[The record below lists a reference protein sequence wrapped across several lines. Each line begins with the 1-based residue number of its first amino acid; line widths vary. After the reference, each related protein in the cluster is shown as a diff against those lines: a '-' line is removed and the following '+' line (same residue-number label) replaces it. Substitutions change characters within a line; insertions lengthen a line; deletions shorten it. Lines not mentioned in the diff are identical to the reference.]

1 MSPSALPALAVS
13 ALVLACQLCLAQSA
27 AQGVVPSEPDK
38 AGQALATGELP
49 AIRVTGNYNNAV
61 GTSDA
66 ASQGTVTARLL
77 ASRPTLRPAEVLEF
91 VPGVIVSQHSGDGKA
106 NQYYL
111 RGFNLDHGTDF
122 ATFVGGMPVNM
133 PSHAHGQGYSDLNW
147 LIPELAGSM
156 QYRKGPYDA
165 SEGDFASAGIAR
177 INLMDSLPRGLASLT
192 LGEHHYARALVANS
206 SALQRGKLL
215 YAVEAAHNSGPWD
228 HGENFRRFNGV
239 LRYSLAE
246 GDTRQS
252 LTAMAYTARW
262 NSSDQ
267 VPRRAVD
274 EGLIGRFGAI
284 DPSDHGST
292 ARNSLSYE
300 RLQVLDD
307 GELKL
312 NAYAIQS
319 RLDLFSNFTYFLDD
333 PVNGDQ
339 FEQAEH
345 RTVLGL
351 GASRA
356 WHWPVMG
363 HDSTSTLGLQMR
375 HDRISPVG
383 LYTAANGERT
393 GTTQESRVRETSV
406 GVYAQNDTRWL
417 PWFRSVLG
425 VRGDQFHFDVDSS
438 VEGNSGRRTAWI
450 GSPKLSLIFGPWDKT
465 EYFFNAGLGFHSN
478 DARGVNATVTAKV
491 NADTGERD
499 AVERAVALVRTRG
512 SEVGVR
518 TEILPGLQSSLSLW
532 QLAIG
537 SELVFVG
544 DAGETEASGA
554 SRRHGVEVNNH
565 YTATPWLLLDADL
578 AFSQARFTQAQGDE
592 GNMGRYIPG
601 SVRTVATLGATV
613 TGFGPWFGQFQLRYF
628 GPRPLIEDNSVRSP
642 GTTLAYAR
650 VGYQVSR
657 DVKVSLDVFNLF
669 DRRASDIDYF
679 YKSRLQ
685 GEPDEGVGDIHT
697 HPAEPRTVRV
707 TLNLAF

>member
-1 MSPSALPALAVS
+1 MSSFAVPTLFVSTLA
-13 ALVLACQLCLAQSA
+13 LACQLCLAQST
-27 AQGVVPSEPDK
+27 PPDK
-38 AGQALATGELP
+38 ADQTLAMGELP
-49 AIRVTGNYNNAV
+49 AVSVTGNYNNAV

-66 ASQGTVTARLL
+66 ASQGTVTAKLL

-122 ATFVGGMPVNM
+122 ATFVDGMPVNM

-147 LIPELAGSM
+147 LIPELASSM
-156 QYRKGPYDA
+156 QYSKGPYDA
-165 SEGDFASAGIAR
+165 SEGDFASAGVAR
-177 INLMDSLPRGLASLT
+177 IRLADSLPRGLASLT
-192 LGEHHYARALVANS
+192 LGEHDYARALVAHS
-206 SALQRGKLL
+206 SDLQTGKLL

-292 ARNSLSYE
+292 ARTSLSYE

-307 GELKL
+307 GEVKL

-356 WHWPVMG
+356 WHIPLLG
-363 HDSTSTLGLQMR
+363 RDSTSTLGLQVR
-375 HDRISPVG
+375 HDRLGPVG
-383 LYTAANGERT
+383 LYTAADGERT
-393 GTTQESRVRETSV
+393 GTTQESRVRETSL

-417 PWFRSVLG
+417 PWLRSVLG
-425 VRGDQFHFDVDSS
+425 VRGDQFNFDVDSS
-438 VEGNSGRRTAWI
+438 VEGNSGRRTAYI
-450 GSPKLSLIFGPWDKT
+450 GSPRLSLIFGPWDKT

-491 NADTGERD
+491 NPDTGERD
-499 AVERAVALVRTRG
+499 AVAPAVALVRTRG

-518 TEILPGLQSSLSLW
+518 TEIVPGLQSSLSLW

-554 SRRHGVEVNNH
+554 SRRYGVEFNNH

-592 GNMGRYIPG
+592 GNMGRCIPG

-628 GPRPLIEDNSVRSP
+628 GPRPLIEDNSVRSQ

-669 DRRASDIDYF
+669 DRHASDIDYF

-685 GEPDEGVGDIHT
+685 GEPDEGVSDIHT
-697 HPAEPRTVRV
+697 HPAEPRTVRL
-707 TLNLAF
+707 TLSLAF